1 VETEVPQRPGD
12 AESGSAGLGD
22 SPTPTPTPARPR
34 PAWWLLTALAVGL
47 SLVIGATV
55 EHVIDRRAAA
65 RTLYQM
71 QVNTTLSRF
80 FDQEQAQLSRP
91 VPRRSAA
98 AFGNLADA
106 ITADTGVNGS
116 GTLQVTLGAG
126 STAQPTQ
133 IAFAATVDSPYASTT
148 VAVWYVRSRSGDAS
162 NQGACVLSSTLL
174 GPGRAT
180 TQLNLSASEFLAP
193 CPSRFWSAGSAASMQ
208 PRLGLAGIPRS
219 PKGS

>member
-1 VETEVPQRPGD
+1 VETEVPHRPGD
-12 AESGSAGLGD
+12 AESGSAGLVG
-22 SPTPTPTPARPR
+22 STTPAAARPR

-65 RTLYQM
+65 RTLYQT
-71 QVNTTLSRF
+71 QVLTTLSRF
-80 FDQEQAQLSRP
+80 FDQEQAQISRP
-91 VPRRSAA
+91 VARRSAI

-106 ITADTGVNGS
+106 ISADTGVNGS

-126 STAQPTQ
+126 STALPTQ
-133 IAFAATVDSPYASTT
+133 IAFSATVDSPYGSTT
-148 VAVWYVRSRSGDAS
+148 LAAWYFRSRSGDAS
-162 NQGACVLSSTLL
+162 NQGTCVLSSTLL

-180 TQLNLSASEFLAP
+180 TQLNLSANEFLAP
-193 CPSRFWSAGSAASMQ
+193 CPSQFWSAGSAASMQ

-219 PKGS
+219 PGGS

>member
-1 VETEVPQRPGD
+1 METEVPQRPGD
-12 AESGSAGLGD
+12 AESGSAGLGG
-22 SPTPTPTPARPR
+22 SPTPAPASTRPR

-71 QVNTTLSRF
+71 QLNTTLSRF

-91 VPRRSAA
+91 VARRSAA
-98 AFGNLADA
+98 SFGDLADA
-106 ITADTGVNGS
+106 ISADTGVNGS

-126 STAQPTQ
+126 SSAQPTQ
-133 IAFAATVDSPYASTT
+133 IAFSATVDSPYASTT

-193 CPSRFWSAGSAASMQ
+193 CPAQFWSAGSAASMQ
-208 PRLGLAGIPRS
+208 PRLAGIPRS
-219 PKGS
+219 PGGS

>member
-12 AESGSAGLGD
+12 AETGSAGLGG
-22 SPTPTPTPARPR
+22 STTPAAARPR

-65 RTLYQM
+65 RTLYQT
-71 QVNTTLSRF
+71 QVLTTLSRF
-80 FDQEQAQLSRP
+80 FDQEQAQISRP
-91 VPRRSAA
+91 VARRSAI

-106 ITADTGVNGS
+106 ISADTGVNGS

-126 STAQPTQ
+126 SVAQPTH
-133 IAFAATVDSPYASTT
+133 IAFSATVDSPYGSTT
-148 VAVWYVRSRSGDAS
+148 LAAWYVRSRSGDAS

-180 TQLNLSASEFLAP
+180 TQLNLSANEFLAP
-193 CPSRFWSAGSAASMQ
+193 CPSQFWSAGSAASMQ
-208 PRLGLAGIPRS
+208 PRLGRAGIPRS
-219 PKGS
+219 PGGS

>member
-12 AESGSAGLGD
+12 AESGSAGLVG
-22 SPTPTPTPARPR
+22 STTSAAGRPR

-65 RTLYQM
+65 RTLYQT
-71 QVNTTLSRF
+71 QVLTTLSRF
-80 FDQEQAQLSRP
+80 FDQEQAQISRP
-91 VPRRSAA
+91 VARRSAI

-106 ITADTGVNGS
+106 ISADTGVNGS

-126 STAQPTQ
+126 SVAQPTQ
-133 IAFAATVDSPYASTT
+133 IAFSAMVDSPYGSTT
-148 VAVWYVRSRSGDAS
+148 LAAWYVRSRSGDAS

-180 TQLNLSASEFLAP
+180 SQLNLSANEFLAP
-193 CPSRFWSAGSAASMQ
+193 CPSQFWSAGSAASMQ

-219 PKGS
+219 PGGS